1 MDDAKTTMAPPVF
14 LVESPEPPKPH
25 KDCDVCGALVGERA
39 EAARAGD
46 WSKVT
51 DVNVEIGRHRG
62 GRRRGCDCGLS
73 GLGSRPYLTV

>member
-62 GRRRGCDCGLS
+62 GGGAGVTAGCP
-73 GLGSRPYLTV
+73 GSDHAPT